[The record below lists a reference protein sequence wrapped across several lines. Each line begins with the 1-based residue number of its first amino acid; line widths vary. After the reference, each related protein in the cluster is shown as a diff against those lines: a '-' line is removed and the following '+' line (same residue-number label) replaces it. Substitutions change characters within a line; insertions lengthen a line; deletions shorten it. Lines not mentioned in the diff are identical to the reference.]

1 MQLKTKQTKKKKSSK
16 CHTLELHLY
25 KSTLT
30 DFLKS
35 YSGDKKKKNRT
46 SAESAPGTN
55 TGAMTT
61 TECHFTLNM
70 PEFSN
75 SQL

>member
-35 YSGDKKKKNRT
+35 YSGDKKKKK
-46 SAESAPGTN
+46 
-55 TGAMTT
+55 
-61 TECHFTLNM
+61 
-70 PEFSN
+70 
-75 SQL
+75 

>member
-1 MQLKTKQTKKKKSSK
+1 MLLKYWGTNLVRSVRNRGLENAIKNKTDKKKKKSSK

-35 YSGDKKKKNRT
+35 YSGDKKKK
-46 SAESAPGTN
+46 
-55 TGAMTT
+55 
-61 TECHFTLNM
+61 
-70 PEFSN
+70 
-75 SQL
+75 